1 MKQKITTLMKQI
13 SNSWHLMASALSFI
27 IFHLSFS
34 PAGAQVGTWR
44 AYMSYAE
51 PQQIAKGGNQLFV
64 RASNDLYSY
73 NLNDHSITTYDKIN
87 ALSDNFITHIA
98 WNTAASRLIIV
109 YQNSNIDLMDSQGRV
124 TNVSAIYSKAM
135 TQDKTVNSIYMNDIY
150 AYLATGFGVVKV
162 NMQRAEVAES
172 YILDQDI
179 SAVDI
184 SGSSIFV
191 RTKAGNVLTA
201 SLSSNL
207 IDPHSWTAGTV
218 PSGIFTQDTTDWDEY
233 HELVETLKPD
243 GPAYNYFNS
252 IFFFDNKLFSSGGG
266 WRDGTQFSR
275 PGCVQI
281 MNEEK
286 NWVCITSVNPLS
298 GNTFKDVTSIAVDP
312 NDSEHFFFSTCGTGI
327 YEFRN
332 YEQVNNYTMDNSPL
346 ISAIDATNA
355 NAVNY
360 VRVDGLAF
368 DNNGCLWMSN
378 SSRLS
383 AYPILRLNTKT
394 SEWQSFTNDKIVY
407 NDTQLRIL
415 RNSIIDKKGN
425 IWIANEHHTHPCTI
439 KINTTTDQF
448 ERFDTFI
455 NQDGISYEPHY
466 VRCVAADLEGNI
478 WIGTNV
484 GLFCYDENQQNDAT
498 LGFTQVKVPRND
510 GSNYADYLM
519 DGVDVSVITID
530 GANRKW
536 IGTDGGGVYVI
547 SADNYEQLHHFTTSN
562 SKLISNNIESISI
575 NNETGEVFIGT
586 NQGLCSYMSDATSA
600 VETMEKDDIYVYPNP
615 VHADYD
621 GYITITGLSF
631 NADVKILSVSGKL
644 IAQGRS
650 NGGTFTW
657 DGRDT
662 SGKRVASGVYMIAT
676 ATSEGNKG
684 VVAKVAFV
692 N

>member
-1 MKQKITTLMKQI
+1 
-13 SNSWHLMASALSFI
+13 
-27 IFHLSFS
+27 
-34 PAGAQVGTWR
+34 
-44 AYMSYAE
+44 
-51 PQQIAKGGNQLFV
+51 
-64 RASNDLYSY
+64 
-73 NLNDHSITTYDKIN
+73 
-87 ALSDNFITHIA
+87 
-98 WNTAASRLIIV
+98 
-109 YQNSNIDLMDSQGRV
+109 
-124 TNVSAIYSKAM
+124 
-135 TQDKTVNSIYMNDIY
+135 
-150 AYLATGFGVVKV
+150 
-162 NMQRAEVAES
+162 
-172 YILDQDI
+172 
-179 SAVDI
+179 
-184 SGSSIFV
+184 
-191 RTKAGNVLTA
+191 
-201 SLSSNL
+201 
-207 IDPHSWTAGTV
+207 
-218 PSGIFTQDTTDWDEY
+218 
-233 HELVETLKPD
+233 
-243 GPAYNYFNS
+243 
-252 IFFFDNKLFSSGGG
+252 
-266 WRDGTQFSR
+266 
-275 PGCVQI
+275 
-281 MNEEK
+281 
-286 NWVCITSVNPLS
+286 
-298 GNTFKDVTSIAVDP
+298 
-312 NDSEHFFFSTCGTGI
+312 
-327 YEFRN
+327 
-332 YEQVNNYTMDNSPL
+332 
-346 ISAIDATNA
+346 
-355 NAVNY
+355 
-360 VRVDGLAF
+360 
-368 DNNGCLWMSN
+368 MSN